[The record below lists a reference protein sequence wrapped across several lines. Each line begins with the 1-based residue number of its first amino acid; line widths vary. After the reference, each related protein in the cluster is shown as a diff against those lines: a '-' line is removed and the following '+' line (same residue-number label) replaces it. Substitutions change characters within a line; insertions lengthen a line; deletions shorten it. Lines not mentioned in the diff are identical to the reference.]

1 MERLQ
6 ALAEASS
13 SLPRYQPTPLP
24 PSVNPPPSRKRR
36 PITFTDEDK
45 RIVVRS
51 IADMAKTDREGSSFG
66 ALWKNLAQQVRFPL
80 FLSLFLLSSR

>member
-13 SLPRYQPTPLP
+13 SQPRYTP
-24 PSVNPPPSRKRR
+24 NYATYPPPMTTTAPRKRR
-36 PITFTDEDK
+36 PITFSDEDK

-51 IADMAKTDREGSSFG
+51 IAYMAKTDREGSSFG
-66 ALWKNLAQQVRFPL
+66 ALWKNLAQQVR
-80 FLSLFLLSSR
+80 LLPYTSSSSTL